1 MNFMQLTICC
11 PTSSPLTLTII
22 RQQQLGQEKFRR
34 TNGFGTAGYSDET
47 EEGRCLEI
55 NIKK

>member
-1 MNFMQLTICC
+1 MQLTICC

-47 EEGRCLEI
+47 EEGRFLEI